1 MVASMD
7 GIRHAQRWRVAPW
20 TVGSAEGGA
29 GRRFTSPAVSP
40 GAMWSFAGYC
50 SFPNCSFQPG
60 VRNAVR
66 THAVAL
72 WRCFSKA
79 KEHSVCHGDD
89 GERCPICLESLGE
102 NTATLPCGHTF
113 HGPCLCKA
121 LWEKRC
127 CPLCRLTPDDDE
139 SNTDVEEE
147 PVTGVV
153 PFTDAMKL
161 AHVAAKTDKRT
172 ANMFNTV
179 KKWEKKYK
187 ESKKLYIHTKRKL
200 KIIRDVPV
208 EQKVKDYRK
217 KHRSTSSTKKHPK
230 LLAKHKQS
238 GKMRWWHA
246 DKEIDKAENRI
257 AQKYGYIPWQRR
269 LSGSVQRSS

>member
-1 MVASMD
+1 VQS
-7 GIRHAQRWRVAPW
+7 
-20 TVGSAEGGA
+20 
-29 GRRFTSPAVSP
+29 
-40 GAMWSFAGYC
+40 
-50 SFPNCSFQPG
+50 
-60 VRNAVR
+60 
-66 THAVAL
+66 L

-79 KEHSVCHGDD
+79 KEHSVCHDD
-89 GERCPICLESLGE
+89 RQRCSICLDPLGE

-200 KIIRDVPV
+200 KKLRDIPV
-208 EQKVKDYRK
+208 EQKVEDYRK
-217 KHRSTSSTKKHPK
+217 KQIDKFNKKHPK
-230 LLAKHKQS
+230 LLAKHKES
-238 GKMRWWHA
+238 EKMRWHA
-246 DKEIDKAENRI
+246 DKQADAAEIRI
-257 AQKYGYIPWQRR
+257 AQKYGYIPWRRR
-269 LSGSVQRSS
+269 LNGSVHQS

>member
-1 MVASMD
+1 MQS
-7 GIRHAQRWRVAPW
+7 
-20 TVGSAEGGA
+20 
-29 GRRFTSPAVSP
+29 
-40 GAMWSFAGYC
+40 
-50 SFPNCSFQPG
+50 
-60 VRNAVR
+60 
-66 THAVAL
+66 L

-79 KEHSVCHGDD
+79 KEHSVCHDD
-89 GERCPICLESLGE
+89 RQRCSICLDPLGE

-172 ANMFNTV
+172 ANMFKTF
-179 KKWEKKYK
+179 KKWEKQYK
-187 ESKKLYIHTKRKL
+187 DAKKLYVHTKGKL
-200 KIIRDVPV
+200 KHLRITV
-208 EQKVKDYRK
+208 EQKVQNYRK
-217 KHRSTSSTKKHPK
+217 KQIDKFNKKHPK
-230 LLAKHKQS
+230 LLTKHTES
-238 GKMRWWHA
+238 HKMLCHA
-246 DKEIDKAENRI
+246 DKQMEKAEDRI
-257 AQKYGYIPWQRR
+257 AQKYGYIP
-269 LSGSVQRSS
+269 